1 MQQDNLERLFK
12 TVQVLSIVAGVV
24 VSVLSFNQARKQEAV
39 AQQSEAEKQQ
49 LEAAKPFL
57 ELRQRLYLDAVK
69 QAAILANP
77 EVHSKDEIETARKRF
92 RELYVAEL
100 SMVEGANVEAAM
112 IKLAGEVDPEVL
124 DLSSQQKAAYDL
136 SHVLRNSLITSWNVD
151 EKLVDNRR

>member
-39 AQQSEAEKQQ
+39 AQQAEAGKQQ

-69 QAAILANP
+69 QAAILATP
-77 EVHSKDEIETARKRF
+77 QVHSKDEIEAARKRF

-100 SMVEGANVEAAM
+100 SMVEGASVEAEM
-112 IKLAGEVDPEVL
+112 IKLAEQVDPEIRKL
-124 DLSSQQKAAYDL
+124 NSAQTAAYNL
-136 SHVLRNSLITSWNVD
+136 SHVLRNSLVTSWNVD
-151 EKLVDNRR
+151 EKIVDNRR

>member
-1 MQQDNLERLFK
+1 MQQDQLDRTFK

-24 VSVLSFNQARKQEAV
+24 FSVLSFNQARKQEAE
-39 AQQSEAEKQQ
+39 AQQSEAEKQK

-69 QAAILANP
+69 QAAILATQ

-112 IKLAGEVDPEVL
+112 IKLADEVDPEL
-124 DLSSQQKAAYDL
+124 RNLTPAQKAAYEL
-136 SHVLRNSLITSWNVD
+136 SHVLRNSLVTSWKVD
-151 EKLVDNRR
+151 EKIVDNPR

>member
-1 MQQDNLERLFK
+1 MQQDHLERLFK

-24 VSVLSFNQARKQEAV
+24 VSVLSFNQARKQEAI
-39 AQQSEAEKQQ
+39 ARESEAEKQQ

-57 ELRQRLYLDAVK
+57 ELRQQLYLDAVK

-100 SMVEGANVEAAM
+100 SMIEGANVEAAM

-124 DLSSQQKAAYDL
+124 ALSSAQKAAYEL
-136 SHVLRNSLITSWNVD
+136 SHVLRNSLVTSWKVD
-151 EKLVDNRR
+151 EKLVDNPH

>member
-12 TVQVLSIVAGVV
+12 TVQVLSIVAGAVI
-24 VSVLSFNQARKQEAV
+24 SVLSFNQARKQEAL
-39 AQQSEAEKQQ
+39 AQQAAAGKQQ

-57 ELRQRLYLDAVK
+57 ELRQQLYLDAVK

-100 SMVEGANVEAAM
+100 SMVEGANVEAEM
-112 IKLAGEVDPEVL
+112 IKLAEQVDR
-124 DLSSQQKAAYDL
+124 DLLQLSPAQTAAYDL
-136 SHVLRNSLITSWNVD
+136 AHVLRNSLVTSWNVD
-151 EKLVDNRR
+151 EKLVDNPR

>member
-1 MQQDNLERLFK
+1 MQQDNLDRLFK

-24 VSVLSFNQARKQEAV
+24 VSVLSFNQARKQEAG

-77 EVHSKDEIETARKRF
+77 EVHSKEEIETARKRF

-100 SMVEGANVEAAM
+100 SMVEGANVEAEM
-112 IKLAGEVDPEVL
+112 IKLADQVDPEL
-124 DLSSQQKAAYDL
+124 RNLTSAQKAAYDL
-136 SHVLRNSLITSWNVD
+136 AHVLRNSLVTSWKVD
-151 EKLVDNRR
+151 EKIVDNPH

>member
-1 MQQDNLERLFK
+1 MQQDHMERLFK

-24 VSVLSFNQARKQEAV
+24 ISVLSFNQARKQEAL
-39 AQQSEAEKQQ
+39 AQQAEAGKQQ

-57 ELRQRLYLDAVK
+57 ELRQRVYLDAVK

-100 SMVEGANVEAAM
+100 SMVEGASVEAEM
-112 IKLAGEVDPEVL
+112 VKLADEVDP
-124 DLSSQQKAAYDL
+124 DLRDLTPAQNAAYNL
-136 SHVLRNSLITSWNVD
+136 AHVLRNSLVTSWNVD
-151 EKLVDNRR
+151 EKIVDNRR

>member
-1 MQQDNLERLFK
+1 MQQDHMERLFK

-24 VSVLSFNQARKQEAV
+24 ISVLSFNQARKQEAI
-39 AQQSEAEKQQ
+39 AQQAEAGKQQ

-57 ELRQRLYLDAVK
+57 ELRQRVYLDAVK

-100 SMVEGANVEAAM
+100 SMVEGANVEAEMVQVARV
-112 IKLAGEVDPEVL
+112 VDP
-124 DLSSQQKAAYDL
+124 DLLKLSPAQKAAYDL
-136 SHVLRNSLITSWNVD
+136 AHALRNSLVTSWNVD
-151 EKLVDNRR
+151 EKIVDNRR